1 MPVQIPGEDA
11 AYRAARDALLEAE
24 RSLRREVERV
34 AALRRAL
41 PPGGPI
47 PTDYVFEERAP
58 DGGTRPVPLSAL
70 FARPDK
76 SLLLYSFMY
85 AEDADPCPMCTSFLD
100 ALAGVAPHVR
110 GVLNLAVVARGPID
124 PVTDWAAQRGWD
136 ALRMLSSARNT
147 YHADYLSESSDG
159 AQIPM
164 INVFRRDGRTI
175 RHFWSSELFFA
186 ENEEGQH
193 PRHVDMAFPIW
204 NLLDYTPEGRPA
216 DFFPQLAY
224 EDD

>member
-1 MPVQIPGEDA
+1 MSIQLPGEDE
-11 AYRAARDALLEAE
+11 AYRKARAELLEAE

-41 PPGGPI
+41 PPGGLL

-58 DGGTRPVPLSAL
+58 SGEPREVALSEL
-70 FARPDK
+70 FALPGK

-85 AEDADPCPMCTSFLD
+85 AEGTTPCPMCTSFLD
-100 ALAGVAPHVR
+100 SLNGVAPHVR
-110 GVLNLAVVARGPID
+110 GVMNLAVVARGPIGQ
-124 PVTDWAAQRGWD
+124 VVDWADQRGWS
-136 ALRMLSSARNT
+136 ALRMLSSAGNT
-147 YHADYLSESSDG
+147 YHADYLSEAPNG

-164 INVFRRDGRTI
+164 INVFRRDGDVI
-175 RHFWSSELFFA
+175 RHFWSSEMFFA
-186 ENEEGQH
+186 ENEDGQH
-193 PRHVDMAFPIW
+193 PRHVDMAFPLW

-224 EDD
+224 DGD